1 MVMRVSK
8 FVSGIALATAISGA
22 SLFSIGGAQAA
33 PLIVNGG
40 FETGNFTGWTA
51 NAVSFPMAVNTVQV
65 NSGNFAAQIAGFSS
79 GPDTL
84 TQVVADTAAQS
95 YNLSFARYIGNG
107 GPINSLN
114 VTWNGTS
121 VFSELNPGTYNIYQ
135 TFTVSVVGTG
145 SDTLVFTT
153 ANDPSVTY
161 LDDVSL
167 TASTAT
173 PLPSTWLMLLSGF
186 VGLGFFA
193 YRGSK
198 KNAVAAA

>member
-1 MVMRVSK
+1 MRISR
-8 FVSGIALATAISGA
+8 FVSGVAIAAAISGTA
-22 SLFSIGGAQAA
+22 MLSIDTAQAV

-51 NAVSFPMAVNTVQV
+51 DAVSFPMAVNNSQV

-95 YNLSFARYIGNG
+95 YNLSFARFIENG
-107 GPINSLN
+107 GPNNSLN

-121 VFSELNPGTYNIYQ
+121 VFSELNSGTYNIYQ

-153 ANDPSVTY
+153 ANDPSLTY

-193 YRGSK
+193 YRGTK
-198 KNAVAAA
+198 KRTALAAA